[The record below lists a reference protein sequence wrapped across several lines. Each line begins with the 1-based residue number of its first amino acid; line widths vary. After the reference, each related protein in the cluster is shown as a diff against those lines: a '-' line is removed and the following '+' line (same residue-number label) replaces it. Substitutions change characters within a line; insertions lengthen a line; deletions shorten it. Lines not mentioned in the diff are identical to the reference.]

1 MISMKGRRESLRD
14 MGWLVAST
22 TVITACSSV
31 AASSRVSAR
40 RPTLITPHFQPCSLE
55 SPLAQEDANRS
66 ATYRCNSIVVFDDEA
81 TRMYDVH
88 MKVFEEG
95 W

>member
-1 MISMKGRRESLRD
+1 MMSMNGRTGSLRD

-40 RPTLITPHFQPCSLE
+40 RPTLITPHCQPQFSLE
-55 SPLAQEDANRS
+55 SPHCQPKSPL
-66 ATYRCNSIVVFDDEA
+66 EA
-81 TRMYDVH
+81 RLET
-88 MKVFEEG
+88 
-95 W
+95 

>member
-1 MISMKGRRESLRD
+1 MISMKGRRGSLRD

-40 RPTLITPHFQPCSLE
+40 RPTLIKPHTQPCFPG
-55 SPLAQEDANRS
+55 SPLVREDAKQECQLTDAR
-66 ATYRCNSIVVFDDEA
+66 ALVLHVGA
-81 TRMYDVH
+81 
-88 MKVFEEG
+88 
-95 W
+95 